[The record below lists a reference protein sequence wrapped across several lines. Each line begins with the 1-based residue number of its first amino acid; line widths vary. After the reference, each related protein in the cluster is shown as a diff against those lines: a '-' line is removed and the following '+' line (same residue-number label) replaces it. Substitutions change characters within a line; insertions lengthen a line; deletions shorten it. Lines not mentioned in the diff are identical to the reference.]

1 MAVSPIH
8 WLLLGHTY
16 AVELG
21 VCAPSENGKQLQI
34 LNLLSKCATTIL
46 YGFMVYMVLGLL
58 TLRIW

>member
-8 WLLLGHTY
+8 LLLLGHTY

-34 LNLLSKCATTIL
+34 LNLLSKCATTQFIWFWD
-46 YGFMVYMVLGLL
+46 YLL
-58 TLRIW
+58 